1 MKHGR
6 ELPAGGAFS
15 WLIESSRRLFGHTSA
30 ATRVEIDSLSL
41 LIEQEI
47 IPRLQMRF
55 TTAKQGSAALAADPR
70 PPEYDV
76 DGFLAALLSK
86 SPDDAADYIDRLRVS
101 DHSLVQVYQH
111 LMAPAARQLGIM
123 WENDD
128 CGFAEVT
135 IAIAKIRHL
144 FIATAPLFPVH
155 KPNDAKDSPSIL
167 MTTVP
172 GEQHTFG
179 LYLAIEHFRAHDWTV
194 WSGAPRSAAEL
205 STLVASERCDAVG
218 ITVGSQRNLE
228 PAKEAVH
235 NIKAHAT
242 NNDVVVIAGG
252 ALLLEHPELADV
264 LDADLIV
271 TEIDDEII
279 EQTASLV
286 RKRRDSLS

>member
-6 ELPAGGAFS
+6 ELPAGGALS

-30 ATRVEIDSLSL
+30 ATRGEIDSLSL

-55 TTAKQGSAALAADPR
+55 TTAKQGSTALAADPP

-76 DGFLAALLSK
+76 DGFLAALLSN
-86 SPDDAADYIDRLRVS
+86 SPDDAADFIDQLRVS

-111 LMAPAARQLGIM
+111 LLAPAARQLGVM

-155 KPNDAKDSPSIL
+155 KPNESKNNPSIL

-194 WSGAPRSAAEL
+194 WSGTPRSPAEL
-205 STLVASERCDAVG
+205 ATLVASERCDVVG

-228 PAKEAVH
+228 PAREAVH
-235 NIKAHAT
+235 NIKANAIGS
-242 NNDVVVIAGG
+242 DIVVIAGG
-252 ALLLEHPELADV
+252 ALLLEQPELADV